1 MIEIDRETGTVTWD
15 DFRVYPQLTHD
26 DFVQRYPSIKSDHEY
41 MIGGI
46 EKNTYTFPR
55 TAFYDYFL
63 TPQVAYWNNRLSS
76 IDFMR
81 ESFGDS
87 DEEIYGWRRESPKWA
102 VIAKAWLKTQLGQP
116 HKIEPGV
123 LYNETKIMPPNEI
136 ELLQSWKYKFAWGK
150 AGFYYDSLYMP
161 GDVFIHYD
169 YHQQI
174 VSWDKLAEECDRR
187 VQNEQ
192 ERNNGFYATHLLA
205 TRSLID
211 VLKPNFDFQKAKPY
225 VHATGL
231 SFPILDETIKVVIEV
246 RPKDVSEK
254 YKIQREDTTKTSL
267 IAEGD
272 NSLLINELRLFLEA
286 ETL

>member
-1 MIEIDRETGTVTWD
+1 LIEINRKTGTVAWD
-15 DFRVYPQLTHD
+15 DFTLHPHLTHD
-26 DFVQRYPSIKSDHEY
+26 AFVQQYPRLKSEHEY
-41 MIGGI
+41 MIGGTQ
-46 EKNTYTFPR
+46 KNTYTFPR

-63 TPQVAYWNNRLSS
+63 TPQVDYLNNILSS
-76 IDFMR
+76 INFMR
-81 ESFGDS
+81 EYFGDS
-87 DEEIYGWRRESPKWA
+87 DDEIYRWRRESPKWA
-102 VIAKAWLKTQLGQP
+102 VIAKAWLETQLGQP

-123 LYNETKIMPPNEI
+123 LYNEAKIMSPNEI
-136 ELLQSWKYKFAWGK
+136 ELLQSWEYKFAWGK

-174 VSWDKLAEECDRR
+174 NNWDKLAEECDRR
-187 VQNEQ
+187 LQNEQ
-192 ERNNGFYATHLLA
+192 ERNNGFYVTHLLA

-246 RPKDVSEK
+246 HPNDVANK
-254 YKIQREDTTKTSL
+254 YKIRREDTTKTSFITEGGNSRL
-267 IAEGD
+267 ID
-272 NSLLINELRLFLEA
+272 ELRLFLEA